1 MDLLAGGAMSNL
13 LTDYRAE
20 DFCTI
25 DQGLDYIFARMG
37 AIYGAVFTR
46 HWESVDPALVRQ
58 VWAEEC
64 GRMLT
69 YRPKLDYALRCM
81 NQDRPPSALAFK
93 NLLNSGPAIPDKPNF
108 HIERQLT
115 QAELAEEKRR
125 ADIARAKIKELVAN
139 MRMTK

>member
-1 MDLLAGGAMSNL
+1 MDLLVGVAMSNL
-13 LTDYRAE
+13 STEYKPE
-20 DFCTI
+20 DFCSI
-25 DQGLDYIFARMG
+25 EQGLDYIFARMG

-46 HWESVDPALVRQ
+46 HWESVDPDLVRQ

-81 NQDRPPSALAFK
+81 NPEKPPSALAFK
-93 NLLNSGPAIPDKPNF
+93 NLLNSGPAIPDKPHF
-108 HIERQLT
+108 HLEATKT

-125 ADIARAKIKELVAN
+125 ADIARAKIRELVN
-139 MRMTK
+139 SLRMPK

>member
-1 MDLLAGGAMSNL
+1 MSNL
-13 LTDYRAE
+13 STEYKPE

-81 NQDRPPSALAFK
+81 DQDRPPSALAFK
-93 NLLNSGPAIPDKPNF
+93 NLLNSGPAIPDKP
-108 HIERQLT
+108 HSIITRQPTVHEQIATAEAKEKALAKLREIT
-115 QAELAEEKRR
+115 QQ
-125 ADIARAKIKELVAN
+125 
-139 MRMTK
+139 MRMPK